1 MIDGTDAEA
10 EPEAMESN
18 MATPLQGYDAD
29 EGMSH
34 SHGYLFPVLL
44 RILAERPVG
53 PIFELGCGNGTT
65 AAMLQARG
73 HDMIGVDPSVSGI
86 EIAHREFPQCRLESG
101 SSDEDLRTRFGTFET
116 VVSLEVA
123 EHVYSPKLYAK
134 AISDLLEPGGIAIVS
149 TPYHSYLKNLALA
162 VSGKMESHFTA
173 LWEGGHIKFWS
184 RNTLR
189 ALFDDAGMEEIA
201 FYRVGRVPALAKS
214 MVAVFRKR
222 DATQTSG

>member
-1 MIDGTDAEA
+1 MIEDAEA
-10 EPEAMESN
+10 GPEAMESN
-18 MATPLQGYDAD
+18 VATPLQGYDAD

-34 SHGYLFPVLL
+34 SHAYLFPVLL
-44 RILAERPVG
+44 KILAERPAG

-65 AAMLQARG
+65 AAMLQGRG
-73 HDMIGVDPSVSGI
+73 YEVTGVDPSVSGI
-86 EIAHREFPQCRLESG
+86 EIAHREFPQCRLEPG
-101 SSDEDLRTRFGTFET
+101 SSDEDLRARFGTFGT

-123 EHVYSPKLYAK
+123 EHVYSPKLYAR
-134 AISDLLEPGGIAIVS
+134 AIFDLLEPGGIAIIS

-162 VSGKMESHFTA
+162 VSGKMEGHFTA

-184 RNTLR
+184 RNTLKT
-189 ALFDDAGMEEIA
+189 LFDDAGMDEIA

-222 DATQTSG
+222 AST

>member
-1 MIDGTDAEA
+1 MIDGTGAEA

-18 MATPLQGYDAD
+18 VATPLQGYEAD
-29 EGMSH
+29 EGISH

-44 RILAERPVG
+44 KILAKRSSG
-53 PIFELGCGNGTT
+53 RIFELGCGNGTT
-65 AAMLQARG
+65 AAMLHGRG
-73 HDMIGVDPSVSGI
+73 YQVIGVDPSVSGI
-86 EIAHREFPQCRLESG
+86 EIAHREFPQCHLEPG
-101 SSDEDLRTRFGTFET
+101 SSDEDLRARFGTFDT

-123 EHVYSPKLYAK
+123 EHVYSPKLYAR

-189 ALFDDAGMEEIA
+189 TLFDDAGLEEIA

-222 DATQTSG
+222 AATETNG